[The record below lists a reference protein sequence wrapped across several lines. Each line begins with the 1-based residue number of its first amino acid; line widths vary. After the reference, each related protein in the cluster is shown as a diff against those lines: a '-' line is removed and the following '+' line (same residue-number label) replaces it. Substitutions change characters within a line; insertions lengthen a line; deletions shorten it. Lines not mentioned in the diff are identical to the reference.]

1 MVKIDFINE
10 KLVIFPKYSK
20 EGIYFDGKLLKV
32 LNRMKERQEKNFDN
46 VILLVG
52 DVGTGKSTLTF
63 LMLYYMLNGK
73 LSIENIGIGAEDSIQ
88 KISKLPN
95 KGGIDLDDASSIF
108 YGSDHASKH
117 QKQAIKVLHLCRSKN
132 LTILLT
138 TPDLFKLN
146 SYLVTQRTR
155 AVIKVYVT
163 NNLERGRFAFYGH
176 KKVKGLY
183 SLGKKYNNTFPSKIK
198 PDFLGRFSDFKL
210 PFNTQYE
217 NLKEKAMEDLFE
229 NKPKDYTQREMK
241 PIYIT
246 MLKRLEKMEKPIQF
260 KQFAELTNLSEPTIS
275 KYRKELAQKQ
285 EKNQNFTDK
294 I

>member
-1 MVKIDFINE
+1 MVKLHFVNE
-10 KLVIFPKYSK
+10 KLIILPKYSK
-20 EGIYFDGKLLKV
+20 EGIYFDGKLLQV

-52 DVGTGKSTLTF
+52 DVGSGKSTLTF
-63 LMLYYMLNGK
+63 LMLYFMLSGK
-73 LSIENIGIGAEDSIQ
+73 LSMENIGIGAEDSIQ

-108 YGSDHASKH
+108 YGSDHASKK

-146 SYLVTQRTR
+146 SYLVAQRVR

-163 NNLERGRFAFYGH
+163 DNLDRGRFAFYGH
-176 KKVKGLY
+176 KKVKALY
-183 SLGKKYNNTFPSKIK
+183 FLGKKYNNTFPSKIK
-198 PDFLGRFSDFKL
+198 PDFLGRFPDFKL
-210 PFNTQYE
+210 PFNNQYE
-217 NLKEKAMEDLFE
+217 DLKRKAIEELFE
-229 NKPKDYTQREMK
+229 DKPKEFLVKDLK
-241 PIYIT
+241 PIHIN
-246 MLKRLEKMEKPIQF
+246 MLKRLQKMEKPIKY
-260 KQFAELTNLSEPTIS
+260 KQFGELTGLSNSSITN
-275 KYRKELAQKQ
+275 YRQEIAQEH
-285 EKNQNFTDK
+285 EKTNKSQLL